1 MYLYETYHINR
12 VYDGTRVRLPAMNGS
27 DDRMQNLRCGL
38 TLEDEFVLTRIR
50 TKAKAIT
57 NRSDRDQFFWVMIL
71 KLMCK
76 ERAYKTVMQQIG
88 VNVDTNIQLFDL
100 SEDSVD

>member
-1 MYLYETYHINR
+1 
-12 VYDGTRVRLPAMNGS
+12 
-27 DDRMQNLRCGL
+27 MQNLHCGL

-50 TKAKAIT
+50 AKAKSLN

-76 ERAYKTVMQQIG
+76 ERAYKTVMNQIG
-88 VNVDTNIQLFDL
+88 VTVETNVQMFDD
-100 SEDSVD
+100 SEDSVE

>member
-1 MYLYETYHINR
+1 
-12 VYDGTRVRLPAMNGS
+12 
-27 DDRMQNLRCGL
+27 MQNLDCGL

-50 TKAKAIT
+50 AKAKSLN

-76 ERAYKTVMQQIG
+76 ERAYKTVMNQIG
-88 VNVDTNIQLFDL
+88 VTVETNVQMFDD
-100 SEDSVD
+100 SEDSVE

>member
-1 MYLYETYHINR
+1 MIRCRIIREWVLPVATADFS
-12 VYDGTRVRLPAMNGS
+12 DGMR
-27 DDRMQNLRCGL
+27 NLHCGL

-50 TKAKAIT
+50 AKAKSLN

-88 VNVDTNIQLFDL
+88 VAVETNVQMFDD
-100 SEDSVD
+100 SEDSVE